1 MFHRALTPPQTKSF
15 FLLGPRGTG
24 KSSWV
29 RARFP
34 EAPYI
39 DLLDSEIYAEML
51 ANPKRLE
58 AYVAKQTKRIV
69 IDEIQRVPELLNEV
83 HRLIEGKR
91 LAFVLTGSSARKL
104 RRSGVNLLAG
114 RALSLTMHPLTA
126 SELGEAFQLKH
137 SLQFGQLPLAYTE
150 PDPRGFLKS
159 YVSTYLRE
167 EVQQEGLTRNLPA
180 FARFLETLS
189 FSQGS
194 VMNLSAIARD
204 AAVNRKM
211 VEDYVGILED
221 LMLGLRL
228 PAFTKRA
235 KRRVVQAPK
244 FYFFDCGVFQ
254 AIRPRGPLDAT
265 TELGGLAL
273 ETLVMQ
279 ELRAAI
285 DYAQRDA
292 TLHYWRTASG
302 HEVDFVLYGADG
314 LRAIEVKHT
323 DTLRGADF
331 HGLKSFREEYQMAAC
346 TVLYLGRKASTID
359 DIEIRPVA
367 DFLRQLPTW
376 I

>member
-126 SELGEAFQLKH
+126 SELGEALLLVFSAQAGRL
-137 SLQFGQLPLAYTE
+137 E
-150 PDPRGFLKS
+150 PYGGFVAALIGE
-159 YVSTYLRE
+159 VSTERVLASALK
-167 EVQQEGLTRNLPA
+167 EGYSR
-180 FARFLETLS
+180 
-189 FSQGS
+189 
-194 VMNLSAIARD
+194 
-204 AAVNRKM
+204 
-211 VEDYVGILED
+211 
-221 LMLGLRL
+221 
-228 PAFTKRA
+228 
-235 KRRVVQAPK
+235 
-244 FYFFDCGVFQ
+244 
-254 AIRPRGPLDAT
+254 
-265 TELGGLAL
+265 
-273 ETLVMQ
+273 
-279 ELRAAI
+279 
-285 DYAQRDA
+285 
-292 TLHYWRTASG
+292 
-302 HEVDFVLYGADG
+302 
-314 LRAIEVKHT
+314 
-323 DTLRGADF
+323 
-331 HGLKSFREEYQMAAC
+331 
-346 TVLYLGRKASTID
+346 
-359 DIEIRPVA
+359 
-367 DFLRQLPTW
+367 
-376 I
+376 